1 MLGTMRDL
9 SSLRLGADV
18 IVLSCP
24 NGPNLSG
31 PTMAGH
37 AAAAIVMH
45 ITVVQ
50 LLFVESLADMTP
62 LNLKISV
69 SSQQAS
75 LKIIVMI

>member
-9 SSLRLGADV
+9 SSLSLGADV
-18 IVLSCP
+18 IVLSC
-24 NGPNLSG
+24 PNLSG